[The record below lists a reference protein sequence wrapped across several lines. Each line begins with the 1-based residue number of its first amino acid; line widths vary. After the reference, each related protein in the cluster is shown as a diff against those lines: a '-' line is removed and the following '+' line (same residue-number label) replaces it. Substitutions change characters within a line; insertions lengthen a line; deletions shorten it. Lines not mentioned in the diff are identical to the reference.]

1 MAPALDPA
9 IAQFFA
15 PGAGSR
21 WVPYLVGAARVS
33 YSNAKLDLDESRDI
47 VIVTPITD
55 GPIAVDW
62 HDAELADFA
71 IGNLSREPA
80 EARDFEPLPP
90 AASNPKKHAQWARDF
105 AQWVTQSQTV
115 ELLQS
120 ARAKMVSRPDEPER
134 DFRVRLETRL
144 REYRDAEIKKVR
156 ERFGSKLATL
166 EDRVR
171 RAEAAVQREQQQA
184 SESKVQA
191 GVSMA
196 ATIFGAILG
205 RKAVSGSTLG
215 RATTAARGVGRMGR
229 EAKDVDRAAAELRS
243 QQDRHAELTRTL
255 DEELEAIG
263 ARWDARHEP
272 LGRVLV
278 KPRRGGT
285 SVQLVGLVWI
295 PRP

>member
-1 MAPALDPA
+1 MLDPA
-9 IAQFFA
+9 IQQFFA
-15 PGAGSR
+15 PGAGAR
-21 WVPYLVGAARVS
+21 WSPSLLGAARVS

-47 VIVTPITD
+47 VLIAPIVE

-62 HDAELADFA
+62 QHAEPADFTVA
-71 IGNLSREPA
+71 DLSSEPA
-80 EARDFEPLPP
+80 DARAFDSLPS
-90 AASNPKKHAQWARDF
+90 AASKAKKHAHWAKDF
-105 AQWVTQSQTV
+105 ARWVGQSQTV

-120 ARAKMVSRPDEPER
+120 ARTKMISRPDESER
-134 DFRVRLETRL
+134 DFRVRLETTL
-144 REYRDAEIKKVR
+144 REHRDAEMKKVR
-156 ERFGSKLATL
+156 ERYGSKLATL

-171 RAEAAVQREQQQA
+171 RAEAAVQREEQQA

-205 RKAVSGSTLG
+205 RKAVSATTLG
-215 RATTAARGVGRMGR
+215 RATTAARGVGRLGR
-229 EAKDVDRAAAELRS
+229 EEKDVERAGAELRS
-243 QQDRHAELTRTL
+243 QQDKHAKLTRTL

-272 LGRVLV
+272 LERVLV